1 VSRAY
6 VLDPAAVADLRDV
19 ARYTTK
25 QWGAAQTRV
34 YTAKLHEGMVAL
46 ASGQGHYRELP
57 EVHAGLRMTRCQH
70 HYLFMLSRPGAP
82 AVVLAVLHERMDLM
96 ERLKARFGV

>member
-1 VSRAY
+1 MNPAY
-6 VLDPAAVADLRDV
+6 VLDSAAAADLRDV

-46 ASGQGHYRELP
+46 ANGQGHYKELP
-57 EVHAGLRMTRCQH
+57 ELHASLRVTRCQH
-70 HYLFMLSRPGAP
+70 HFLFMLPRPDAP
-82 AVVLAVLHERMDLM
+82 AVVLAVLHERMDLI
-96 ERLKARFGV
+96 ERLKARLNA